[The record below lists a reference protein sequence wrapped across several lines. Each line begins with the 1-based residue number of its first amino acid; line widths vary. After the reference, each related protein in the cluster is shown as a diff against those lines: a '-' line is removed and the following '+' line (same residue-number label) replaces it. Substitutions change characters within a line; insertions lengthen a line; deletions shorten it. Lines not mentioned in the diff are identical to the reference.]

1 MLPKLT
7 SLQYLILNLLSVAE
21 HSGGELRCVLQSLG
35 VSQSR
40 EAFCRMMVR
49 LIDSNYV
56 EPLPSSRCD
65 NGQTIHFRLYRIT
78 DLGILECNA
87 AYKFYLNLA
96 PPQESATPIPTE
108 QARFAAYDP
117 QTVKDLTKRK
127 QKWYSNRLASLLL
140 EFAQSPS
147 CRNQ

>member
-7 SLQYLILNLLSVAE
+7 PLQYLVLNLLSVAE
-21 HSGGELRCVLQSLG
+21 HSGDELRRVLQSLG

-40 EAFCRMMVR
+40 EAFCRMMIR

-65 NGQTIHFRLYRIT
+65 NGQTIHFRLYQIT

-108 QARFAAYDP
+108 QAQLAAYDP
-117 QTVKDLTKRK
+117 QTVKNVSQRNK
-127 QKWYSNRLASLLL
+127 KWYSQRLASLLL
-140 EFAQSPS
+140 EFAQPS
-147 CRNQ
+147 TNRSK